1 MGRWILIY
9 VRFSHAASHDPKSH
23 RLMLD
28 PGVNP
33 YLLSS
38 MPLFPATN
46 QLGYLSLPKHL
57 LHE

>member
-1 MGRWILIY
+1 
-9 VRFSHAASHDPKSH
+9 
-23 RLMLD
+23 
-28 PGVNP
+28 
-33 YLLSS
+33 